1 MDPKISIYIVSRPMT
16 VEPLH
21 HLIYMKT
28 LTHNFND
35 IPLFL
40 DLKIDTKWFELTQIL
55 WNIIDYHQR

>member
-1 MDPKISIYIVSRPMT
+1 MT
-16 VEPLH
+16 LEPLH

-40 DLKIDTKWFELTQIL
+40 DLKTDTKWLELTQIL
-55 WNIIDYHQR
+55 WNVIDYHQR

>member
-1 MDPKISIYIVSRPMT
+1 MT
-16 VEPLH
+16 LEPLH

-40 DLKIDTKWFELTQIL
+40 DLKIRTYSNSVEHNRLSSKMIL
-55 WNIIDYHQR
+55 GFSYNKNLK

>member
-1 MDPKISIYIVSRPMT
+1 MT

-40 DLKIDTKWFELTQIL
+40 DLKIDTKWFELYSNSVEHNRLSSKMIL
-55 WNIIDYHQR
+55 GFSYNKNLK